1 MAGSTFVHGV
11 TAQLG
16 ILIGS
21 PVRTHVLAKLV
32 VEVDLFALLGV
43 GNGGGESALPV
54 PVVVVVSVPVVSVGV
69 VMVVLPSSS
78 LPTTGSP
85 LLHLGVGVH
94 DGGAGR
100 AFGVSSLVAS
110 PILPSLPV
118 ASSFLLLSIT
128 SPFT

>member
-1 MAGSTFVHGV
+1 M
-11 TAQLG
+11 
-16 ILIGS
+16 
-21 PVRTHVLAKLV
+21 V
-32 VEVDLFALLGV
+32 VE
-43 GNGGGESALPV
+43 ESALPV

-85 LLHLGVGVH
+85 FFTSASGSTTVVLEEPS
-94 DGGAGR
+94 
-100 AFGVSSLVAS
+100 GVSSLVAS

>member
-1 MAGSTFVHGV
+1 M
-11 TAQLG
+11 
-16 ILIGS
+16 
-21 PVRTHVLAKLV
+21 V
-32 VEVDLFALLGV
+32 VSDFA
-43 GNGGGESALPV
+43 SPV
-54 PVVVVVSVPVVSVGV
+54 PVVVVVWVPVVSVGV

-85 LLHLGVGVH
+85 FFTSASGSTTVVLEELS
-94 DGGAGR
+94 
-100 AFGVSSLVAS
+100 GVSSFVAS